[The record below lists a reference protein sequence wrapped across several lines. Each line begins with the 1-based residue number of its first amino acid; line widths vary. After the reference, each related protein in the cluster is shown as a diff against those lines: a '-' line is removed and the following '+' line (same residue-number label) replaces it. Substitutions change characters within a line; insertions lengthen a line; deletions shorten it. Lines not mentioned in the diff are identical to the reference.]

1 MLNTKKEN
9 FLMFI
14 NEKAYKKNGISCT
27 GDELYPPQKS
37 PLQPAYSCLQLV
49 ALYIYNPCHPL
60 GVEKNTENKNKQ

>member
-14 NEKAYKKNGISCT
+14 KEKAYKKKKGISCT
-27 GDELYPPQKS
+27 GDEQHPPQKS
-37 PLQPAYSCLQLV
+37 PLRPAYSCLQLV

-60 GVEKNTENKNKQ
+60 GKKKKKH